1 MVLTRERVS
10 SPTDP
15 ARDERVVAVIVA
27 DAHLRV
33 RAVHAGDGL
42 VERIGWDPRT
52 LCDRSLT
59 GPAVRAAWPELAPAC
74 IAALAGDHEAFEQSA
89 GDRRHRVEV
98 DPVHDRGGDVLKIVI
113 TVHERPGIRAAEPP
127 LADHDGA
134 VHAAHPAARP
144 VGPVVPRRAPLSVD
158 EGTSLFWR
166 GFAQAPTAMAIVDPV
181 AGRFVRVN
189 DALCALTG
197 HAREVLLAGTIDD
210 VSHADDRGVV
220 GDLHRGP
227 DGVPDAS
234 HRYAKRY
241 VRPDGDVVAVDV
253 HLIPVCPA
261 GSTPTCLAHIV
272 PVGAAVPS
280 AVDGDDAHWLARLRE
295 ALDEDRL
302 VLYSQPIVDLTTGR
316 TVQNELL
323 LRMLDRD
330 GTVIPPGRF
339 LPAAE
344 RSALISEVDRWV
356 IRQAVA
362 AASEGT
368 AVQFNVSGRSLSDP
382 AVMLELEQS
391 VAAAG
396 VDPELLVVEVTETAM
411 MDSLGAAREFA
422 RRVTAVGCPIAL
434 DDFGTGFGGLTYLKH
449 LPVRHLKIDMEF
461 VRETTRSPRGEQMVR
476 AIVGLAREFGLT
488 TTAEGVEEPE
498 TGVRLAEL
506 GVDRA
511 QGYRY
516 GRPQPVA

>member
-10 SPTDP
+10 PPT
-15 ARDERVVAVIVA
+15 ERSAGEHVVAVIVA
-27 DAHLRV
+27 DASLRV

-42 VERIGWDPRT
+42 ADRIGWDPRA
-52 LCDRSLT
+52 LCEQSLA
-59 GPAVRAAWPELAPAC
+59 GPDVRTAWPELVPAC
-74 IAALAGDHEAFEQSA
+74 IAALAGDREAFERTI
-89 GDRRHRVEV
+89 GTRRHRVEV
-98 DPVHDRGGDVLKIVI
+98 DPVHDRGGDVAKIVV
-113 TVHERPGIRAAEPP
+113 TVIERPSARLGIVGEPSGAA
-127 LADHDGA
+127 AY
-134 VHAAHPAARP
+134 PA
-144 VGPVVPRRAPLSVD
+144 GVPRRAPMPVD
-158 EGTSLFWR
+158 DGTSLFWR
-166 GFAQAPTAMAIVDPV
+166 GFAGAPTAMAIVDPV

-189 DALCALTG
+189 DALCGLTG

-210 VSHADDRGVV
+210 VSHPDDRGIVRT
-220 GDLHRGP
+220 LRRGP
-227 DGVPDAS
+227 DGIPDAG
-234 HRYAKRY
+234 HRYTKRY
-241 VRPDGDVVAVDV
+241 VRPDGRTVLVDV

-261 GSTPTCLAHIV
+261 GSTPTCLAHVV
-272 PVGAAVPS
+272 PVQARRTTEAE
-280 AVDGDDAHWLARLRE
+280 DQDALWLGRLRD

-302 VLYSQPIVDLTTGR
+302 VLYSQPIVDLVTGR

-330 GTVIPPGRF
+330 GRVVPPGMF

-344 RSALISEVDRWV
+344 RSGLITEVDRWV

-362 AASEGT
+362 AAAEGT
-368 AVQFNVSGRSLSDP
+368 AVQFNVSARSLSDP
-382 AVMLELEQS
+382 SVMAQLEDS

-396 VDPELLVVEVTETAM
+396 VDPEMLIVEVTETAM
-411 MDSLGAAREFA
+411 TDSLGAAREFA
-422 RRVTAVGCPIAL
+422 RRVTEVGCPIAL

-449 LPVRHLKIDMEF
+449 LPVQHLKIDMEF
-461 VRETTRSPRGEQMVR
+461 VRETTRSARGEQMVR
-476 AIVGLAREFGLT
+476 AIVGLAKEFGLT

>member
-1 MVLTRERVS
+1 MVGGAYATDTRSMVLTRERVS
-10 SPTDP
+10 SPT
-15 ARDERVVAVIVA
+15 ERSTGEHVVAVIVA
-27 DAHLRV
+27 DANLQV
-33 RAVHAGDGL
+33 RAVHAGEGL
-42 VERIGWDPRT
+42 AERIGWDPRA
-52 LCDRSLT
+52 LCERSLA
-59 GPAVRAAWPELAPAC
+59 GPDVRTAWPELVPAC
-74 IAALAGDHEAFEQSA
+74 ISALAGDREAFERTA

-98 DPVHDRGGDVLKIVI
+98 DPVHDRGGDVAKVVI
-113 TVHERPGIRAAEPP
+113 TVIERPALGTPAIAGAAF
-127 LADHDGA
+127 
-134 VHAAHPAARP
+134 PA
-144 VGPVVPRRAPLSVD
+144 GLPRRAPMPVD
-158 EGTSLFWR
+158 DGTSLFWR

-210 VSHADDRGVV
+210 VSHPDDRGVV
-220 GDLHRGP
+220 RTLRRGP
-227 DGVPDAS
+227 DGVPDAG
-234 HRYAKRY
+234 HRYTKRY
-241 VRPDGDVVAVDV
+241 VRPDGSTVSVEV

-261 GSTPTCLAHIV
+261 GSTPTCLAHVV
-272 PVGAAVPS
+272 PVHPARPTTEAE
-280 AVDGDDAHWLARLRE
+280 DQDALWLGRLRD

-302 VLYSQPIVDLTTGR
+302 VLYSQPIVDLVTGR

-330 GTVIPPGRF
+330 GRIVSPGLF

-344 RSALISEVDRWV
+344 RSGLISEVDRWV

-362 AASEGT
+362 AAAEGT

-382 AVMLELEQS
+382 TVMAQLEES

-422 RRVTAVGCPIAL
+422 RRVTEVGCPIAL

-449 LPVRHLKIDMEF
+449 LPVQHLKIDMEF
-461 VRETTRSPRGEQMVR
+461 VRETTLSARGEQMVR
-476 AIVGLAREFGLT
+476 AIVGLAKEFGLT

-516 GRPQPVA
+516 GRPQPVT